1 MGRGGFYE
9 EDDDDQG
16 EESYESLAAEAFY
29 RRSGIDLNHY
39 PQPGDGL
46 IFNIFEEMGW
56 TIDRDAIGDI
66 TRYNPSNRDP
76 KHDRSGG
83 YFYSLYDAIR
93 EVYEYTPIIEFT
105 EYYYDGRFWHL
116 YVRDS

>member
-1 MGRGGFYE
+1 MARFDD
-9 EDDDDQG
+9 EDDDDELDDDQTD
-16 EESYESLAAEAFY
+16 AERWYTAH
-29 RRSGIDLNHY
+29 GINLNHY
-39 PQPGDGL
+39 PQPRDGL

-56 TIDRDAIGDI
+56 TTDKDAIGDI
-66 TRYNPSNRDP
+66 TRYDPSNRDP

-105 EYYYDGRFWHL
+105 EYYYDGHGFWLL